1 MEGLDAF
8 TAEQEGSVL
17 YRLYRPEASVPRPLI
32 LFLHGVGESG
42 NDNYTHSLTKPQSQ
56 QKKC

>member
-42 NDNYTHSLTKPQSQ
+42 NDNFS
-56 QKKC
+56 